1 MLKAGDTFERY
12 VIEAPIGQGGMGC
25 VYRAHDAR
33 LGRRVALK
41 VISDGASGAEAD
53 ERLVREARS
62 AAALDHPNVVAIF
75 DVGERE
81 GSPYIVMELVSG
93 HTLRSV
99 IEGPTAPVV
108 TRVSWLTDIA
118 RALAAAHRRGLVHRD
133 IKPENVMVRDDGM
146 VKVLDF
152 GIARRARGNVDPA
165 APTQTPANETPALPT
180 LTIEGV
186 KLGTPVYMAPE
197 QIRGQAL
204 DGRVDQFAW
213 GVLAFELLTGRLPW
227 RGANDVFAV
236 VASILT
242 DPVDGAALDA
252 ASVPPE
258 VQDVVLR
265 VLSKRPEDRFVSMD
279 DVVRALEAA
288 SRGEAAPGPRFSPPE
303 KAPAPQRPAASAQ
316 SPAAPGQNTTLAQRY
331 STQEVRD
338 VLARAIE
345 QQATKNSDSRL
356 GFDDLL
362 AAAHEVGVDTETL
375 REASRGLRVHEEQA
389 PAEAGIVGDRNAWI
403 RRQRRQ
409 FYRHAGVYVIVHIA
423 LLMGLLLLFP
433 AYLPY
438 LGIHAL
444 LWGIGLAI
452 HGMIALTANEDDWA
466 QEKEG
471 MRWWL
476 EQRRRRHEVALARA
490 AEKRSAPRLERGR
503 AARQRVEARP
513 EPVQAR
519 VRVAAD
525 TDSSRIAEEEAELVE
540 SSEAKRKAR

>member
-1 MLKAGDTFERY
+1 MGEVFRARDAVLEREVAIKVLHRQLAGDHGFVERF
-12 VIEAPIGQGGMGC
+12 
-25 VYRAHDAR
+25 R
-33 LGRRVALK
+33 
-41 VISDGASGAEAD
+41 
-53 ERLVREARS
+53 REARAAANLSHQNIVAVHDWGAVDGIYYMVMEFVRGPS
-62 AAALDHPNVVAIF
+62 AREILNAEGVLAPAQAADVLAQTLAALDH
-75 DVGERE
+75 
-81 GSPYIVMELVSG
+81 
-93 HTLRSV
+93 
-99 IEGPTAPVV
+99 
-108 TRVSWLTDIA
+108 
-118 RALAAAHRRGLVHRD
+118 AHRQGIVHRD
-133 IKPENVMVRDDGM
+133 VKPENVMIRGDGV

-152 GIARRARGNVDPA
+152 GIARRARGNIDPTA
-165 APTQTPANETPALPT
+165 STQTPANETPALPT
-180 LTIEGV
+180 LTVEGI

-213 GVLAFELLTGRLPW
+213 GVLAFELLTGKLPW
-227 RGANDVFAV
+227 RGASDVFAV

-242 DPVDGAALDA
+242 DQVDGAVLDA
-252 ASVPPE
+252 ASLRPE
-258 VQDVVLR
+258 VRDVVLR
-265 VLSKRPEDRFVSMD
+265 VLSKRPEDRFISMD

-288 SRGEAAPGPRFSPPE
+288 ARGEAAPSPRFSPPAR
-303 KAPAPQRPAASAQ
+303 APEPHGPAASAQ
-316 SPAAPGQNTTLAQRY
+316 SPAVSAQSATMAQRY

-345 QQATKNSDSRL
+345 QQAAKNSDSRL

-362 AAAHEVGVDTETL
+362 AAAREVGVDTETL
-375 REASRGLRVHEEQA
+375 REASRGLRGHEEQA
-389 PAEAGIVGDRNAWI
+389 TAGAGIVGDRNAWI

-409 FYRHAGVYVIVHIA
+409 FYRHAGVYVIVHAA

-444 LWGIGLAI
+444 LWGMGLAI
-452 HGMIALTANEDDWA
+452 HGMIALTANEDDWT

-471 MRWWL
+471 MRWWI

-513 EPVQAR
+513 EPAQAR

-525 TDSSRIAEEEAELVE
+525 TDSGRIAEEEAALVE
-540 SSEAKRKAR
+540 SSEAKRRLR